1 MHDIELIKKDP
12 ELFDRA
18 MISRGFGEQ
27 AEKII
32 ELDLKKRGELSTLYS
47 LREQRNAVTRE
58 VALLKRSG
66 IECTPPKSRPPRN
79 WLKR

>member
-32 ELDLKKRGELSTLYS
+32 ELDLKKRGSC
-47 LREQRNAVTRE
+47 
-58 VALLKRSG
+58 LLC
-66 IECTPPKSRPPRN
+66 IPYENNETQ
-79 WLKR
+79 